1 MTNPRAVLF
10 DIDGVLT
17 VSWQP
22 LPGAASAVD
31 RIRDLGWKV
40 AFVTNTTS
48 ITRTGIAERLAGAG
62 FEVPPDEIFTA
73 PLATVT
79 YLRAR
84 HPRARCLLVNSGA
97 IEDDLEGITIAT
109 DEIDVVVTGGAGPDI
124 GYDVLNNAYR
134 ALTEGAHLVAMH
146 RNFNWE
152 TADGLQLDMGVF
164 IAGLEQA
171 TGTEAIVVGKP
182 SAAYFKAVLAH
193 LDVGADEAIMVGD
206 DIEADIGGAQA
217 IGIRGVL
224 VRTGKFRLDALR
236 ASRVNPDDVI
246 DSVSDLPDR
255 LGAPSPRRTD
265 L

>member
-1 MTNPRAVLF
+1 MNNGRAVLF

-48 ITRTGIAERLAGAG
+48 TPRSRIAERLEGAG
-62 FEVPPDEIFTA
+62 FPVQPDEIFTA
-73 PLATVT
+73 PLATAA
-79 YLRAR
+79 YLRAH
-84 HPRARCLLVNSGA
+84 HPGARCLLVNSGA
-97 IEDDLEGITIAT
+97 IEDDLEGITAAT
-109 DEIDVVVTGGAGPDI
+109 DDVEVVVTGGAGPDI
-124 GYDVLNNAYR
+124 GYEMLNQAYR
-134 ALTEGAHLVAMH
+134 ALIEGAPLVAMH

-171 TGTEAIVVGKP
+171 TGAQATVVGKP
-182 SAAYFKAVLAH
+182 SRAYFEAVLAH
-193 LDVGADEAIMVGD
+193 LEVEADEAVMVGD

-217 IGIRGVL
+217 VGIRGVL
-224 VRTGKFRLDALR
+224 VRTGKFRPDALR
-236 ASRVNPDDVI
+236 ASTVHPDEVI
-246 DSVSDLPDR
+246 DSVSDLPDL
-255 LGAPSPRRTD
+255 LGSPS
-265 L
+265 